1 MPRPFTCRRI
11 AFCPEVTSFKPVGI
25 PGRELV
31 SVTLSMDELEAVR
44 LADLNGFYQEAAAKS
59 MGVSRQ
65 TLGNILESARRKIAD
80 CLVNGKLLKIE
91 GGRVTVT
98 AARGFGDGSCGRSR
112 EGNGRGGGRCCE
124 DNR

>member
-1 MPRPFTCRRI
+1 MPRPYTCRRI
-11 AFCPEVTSFKPVGI
+11 EFRPEVTRFKPVGI
-25 PGRELV
+25 PGRELI

-44 LADLNGFYQEAAAKS
+44 LADLHGLYQEAAAES

-91 GGRVTVT
+91 GGRVVMTG
-98 AARGFGDGSCGRSR
+98 RSGFGGGSCGRAG
-112 EGNGRGGGRCCE
+112 EGNGRGDGRCRR
-124 DNR
+124 DQR